1 MHLKSLFTAATVCLS
16 LGAAANADL
25 TIFLNKSFSPG
36 VEPQGDKPWLVA
48 TFADNVLAGPNN
60 DYVTLTLSVL
70 GDPLSASTTD
80 GLQTVSGV
88 SEFVTKWSFNLDP
101 AKSISSL
108 TATRISGATASV
120 TKGSNNQDVLSS
132 KNYDLLFTFPSAGSG
147 GGSSRLGAAA
157 ASHKTSVYDLK
168 IAGSD
173 LMSTDFNFFNTPLDN
188 VRGNFRSAAHVQGIG
203 TLSAGIGDGP
213 SAVVPIPAAAP
224 MGLALMGILAAV
236 KYVRG
241 RRLQNA

>member
-1 MHLKSLFTAATVCLS
+1 MHLKTLFAVAAVGLS
-16 LGAAANADL
+16 LSATAQAAL
-25 TIFLNKSFSPG
+25 TISLNKTYTG
-36 VEPQGDKPWLVA
+36 TDPQGNTPWLVA
-48 TFADNVLAGPNN
+48 TFTDNVLAGPNN

-120 TKGSNNQDVLSS
+120 SKGSNNQDVLSS
-132 KNYDLLFTFPSAGSG
+132 KGYDLLFDFPSAGSG

-173 LMSTDFNFFNTPLDN
+173 LSSTNFNFFNTPLDN

-203 TLSAGIGDGP
+203 TLSAGIGD
-213 SAVVPIPAAAP
+213 VPNPVPMPAAAP

-241 RRLQNA
+241 RRTKNA